1 MNRTYSVYVWV
12 CTYHVSLY
20 VHIIV
25 CTYHV
30 SLYVHIIVCTYVWV
44 CTYHVSLY
52 VHIICCHLYFVFFS
66 SDKTADGYEI
76 QLQVNTAKVAFS
88 VILLKMTALIIP
100 WIVEHRELDRK
111 RARPAILNV
120 WRFGKPLKYSGLR
133 AASEVPRSASR
144 NSTALLYPYHGQFYG

>member
-1 MNRTYSVYVWV
+1 MYGYVHIM
-12 CTYHVSLY
+12 YHCMYISLY
-20 VHIIV
+20 VHMYGYVHIM
-25 CTYHV
+25 YHCMYI
-30 SLYVHIIVCTYVWV
+30 SLYVHMYG
-44 CTYHVSLY
+44 Y
-52 VHIICCHLYFVFFS
+52 VHIMYHCMYISFVVIYIYIFFS

-144 NSTALLYPYHGQFYG
+144 NSTALLYPYHGKFYG